1 MRHREAEQKLIDLT
15 FEIAITMQMHRKAFK
30 KKSREEVAAWV
41 ADQLKK
47 CGYPTVPCGMSWGVL
62 TK

>member
-15 FEIAITMQMHRKAFK
+15 FEIVITAHMHREWFEKAT
-30 KKSREEVAAWV
+30 REEVAAWV

-47 CGYPTVPCGMSWGVL
+47 CGYPTTPCGMSWGVL
-62 TK
+62 DK